1 MSYLSGQNVL
11 LGVTASIAAYKS
23 AHIVRELIKE
33 GQMLKSFKHLLL
45 KNLLPFN
52 TFHTFQKSCFN

>member
-33 GQMLKSFKHLLL
+33 GANVKVIQTPASKKFITL
-45 KNLLPFN
+45 
-52 TFHTFQKSCFN
+52 